1 MAAARPTAAAQET
14 AKARAEV
21 HALVLRKL
29 GVDDAVVRDEGTQFE
44 LALRCGEY
52 RQRLAAWEAGPSLK
66 EAVAALRRIETL
78 SGDLERCL
86 DACPAAVMNLLRSP
100 FPLSGR
106 ELGMPGEDMVAMFR
120 NAHAGALPDGPERGG
135 DWVTRLAAL
144 SRFCGRTLARMQ
156 EAVGAPDADAIARGG
171 QQRVAAL
178 RQPHPAWDFTEQML
192 AMAERVLGRELG
204 GQRGDGARFAAFL
217 DAAAMLALDREVGL
231 ADAYGHEFLRTTV
244 RIRAINRR
252 LDSLGAEA
260 VEEKGRLLNERARLK
275 RRLQQGPRRARR
287 QPAPEG

>member
-14 AKARAEV
+14 AEARAAV

-29 GVDDAVVRDEGTQFE
+29 GVDDAAAQDEGTLFA

-52 RQRLAAWEAGPSLK
+52 RQRLAAWEAGPTLK

-100 FPLSGR
+100 FPLSEADCR
-106 ELGMPGEDMVAMFR
+106 LSGEDVLALFR
-120 NAHAGALPDGPERGG
+120 DAHSEALPEGPGTGG

-144 SRFCGRTLARMQ
+144 SRFCGRAVARMQ
-156 EAVGAPDADAIARGG
+156 QEVGAASADAIARGG
-171 QQRVAAL
+171 RQRAAAL

-192 AMAERVLGRELG
+192 AMAEGLLGRELG
-204 GQRGDGARFAAFL
+204 GARGDGARFAAFL
-217 DAAAMLALDREVGL
+217 DAAAMLALDREVSL
-231 ADAYGHEFLRTTV
+231 ADAYGHGFLRTTL

-252 LDSLGAEA
+252 LDSLDAA
-260 VEEKGRLLNERARLK
+260 AMEEKGRLLNERARLK
-275 RRLQQGPRRARR
+275 RRLQQGPRKPRR
-287 QPAPEG
+287 QAAPEG

>member
-1 MAAARPTAAAQET
+1 MADARET
-14 AKARAEV
+14 AKARATV

-29 GVDDAVVRDEGTQFE
+29 GVDAAVARDEGTQFE

-66 EAVAALRRIETL
+66 EAVATLRRIETL

-86 DACPAAVMNLLRSP
+86 DACPPVVMDLLRRP

-106 ELGMPGEDMVAMFR
+106 ELGMPGEDMVAMVR

-135 DWVTRLAAL
+135 DWVARLAAL
-144 SRFCGRTLARMQ
+144 SRFCGRAVARLQQ
-156 EAVGAPDADAIARGG
+156 EVGAADADAIARGG
-171 QQRVAAL
+171 RQRAAAL
-178 RQPHPAWDFTEQML
+178 RQPHPAWDFTAQML
-192 AMAERVLGRELG
+192 AMAERLLGRELG

-217 DAAAMLALDREVGL
+217 DAAAMVALDREVGL
-231 ADAYGHEFLRTTV
+231 ADAYGHGFLRTTV
-244 RIRAINRR
+244 RLRAINRR

-260 VEEKGRLLNERARLK
+260 MEEKGRLLSERARLK
-275 RRLQQGPRRARR
+275 RRLQQGPRKPRR
-287 QPAPEG
+287 QAAPEG